1 MFQHRGGEFILS
13 VGTAVSIAFADNTR
27 RIIAERGLK
36 NRAVAERAGFS
47 ENQFSAILNKRRVVR
62 DIDVIAIAQALGVKT
77 NVVKG
82 GFEKNRLTQ
91 QSGGSFV
98 VIDTAQGGETGGTLA
113 EGPSTVYRRSFPCWY
128 KQTPEAALSE
138 GLGAAAT
145 NKHAPGIYRR
155 IACRYILFA

>member
-1 MFQHRGGEFILS
+1 MIPANTSRTK
-13 VGTAVSIAFADNTR
+13 TAPPGVSAPDGASELMKSTKSPQLDYNTSFCWL
-27 RIIAERGLK
+27 ASG
-36 NRAVAERAGFS
+36 N
-47 ENQFSAILNKRRVVR
+47 
-62 DIDVIAIAQALGVKT
+62 KT

-82 GFEKNRLTQ
+82 GFEKNRLIQ

-98 VIDTAQGGETGGTLA
+98 VIDTAQGGERGGTLA
-113 EGPSTVYRRSFPCWY
+113 GEAQTVYRRSFPCWY

>member
-1 MFQHRGGEFILS
+1 MERTS
-13 VGTAVSIAFADNTR
+13 VAENTK
-27 RIIAERGLK
+27 RIIAEKGLK
-36 NRAVAERAGFS
+36 QRAVAIKAGFS
-47 ENQFSAILNKRRVVR
+47 EGQFSALMTGRRVIK
-62 DIDVIAIAQALGVKT
+62 DIDIIAIANALDATPNELFGISSFHIQPKNENT

-98 VIDTAQGGETGGTLA
+98 VIDTAQGGERGGTLA
-113 EGPSTVYRRSFPCWY
+113 EEAQTVYRRSFPCWY
-128 KQTPEAALSE
+128 KQMPEAASSG

-155 IACRYILFA
+155 IACRY